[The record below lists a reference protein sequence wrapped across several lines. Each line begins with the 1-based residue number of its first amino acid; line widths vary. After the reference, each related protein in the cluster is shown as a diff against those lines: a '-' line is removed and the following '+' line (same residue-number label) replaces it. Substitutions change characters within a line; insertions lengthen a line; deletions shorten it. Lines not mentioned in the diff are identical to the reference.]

1 MMAYL
6 ALIVEDVV
14 INKWELNQ
22 DELLIGRVKYCDIH
36 IEDRAV
42 SSKHARLTVKE
53 VPYEQGGNVV
63 LLEDLNSTNGTE
75 LNGNLVSRQLL
86 KNGDIIKIGF
96 NQFKF
101 VEGSTLNLDET
112 AVIVG

>member
-1 MMAYL
+1 MAYL

-53 VPYEQGGNVV
+53 VPFEQGGNVV

-75 LNGNLVSRQLL
+75 LNGSLVSRQIL
-86 KNGDIIKIGF
+86 KNGDLIKIGF

-101 VEGSTLNLDET
+101 VDGSTLNLDET
-112 AVIVG
+112 AVIIN

>member
-1 MMAYL
+1 M
-6 ALIVEDVV
+6 
-14 INKWELNQ
+14 
-22 DELLIGRVKYCDIH
+22 KYCDIH

-53 VPYEQGGNVV
+53 VPFEQGGNVV

-75 LNGNLVSRQLL
+75 LNGSLVSRQIL
-86 KNGDIIKIGF
+86 KNGDLIKIGF

-101 VEGSTLNLDET
+101 VDGSTLNLDET
-112 AVIVG
+112 AVIIN